1 MKRIVYNAFGDPAE
15 VCRVEEVPDPGLPS
29 AGEVLIEILAF
40 PINPSDLLV
49 IQGRHRTRPAFPAQP
64 GAESVGRVLAIGS
77 GVQGFVPGDL
87 VVPTVRE
94 AWVQRRVL
102 PATSLLAVDAG
113 ADPLQLA
120 VLRGLPGT
128 AWYMLED
135 HAPRLPGGWVL
146 QTAANSGVGLCLAA
160 LARARGLRSVNIVRR
175 AGAMKAVEDAGGDVV
190 LTDDPATD
198 LAERVLAATAGAR
211 PQVAFDAVAG
221 PSTSRLAASLAD
233 GASVVV
239 YGLLSGRPCE
249 LTPEQLIFNGLSM
262 VGYSLPAA
270 LARRSAAM
278 VAGNYLALSRLV
290 ASGRLRVPV
299 AATYPMDDIAAAL
312 RHAAEDGRDGKILVL
327 AGEIPA

>member
-1 MKRIVYNAFGDPAE
+1 MKRIAYRAFGDPSE
-15 VCRVEEVPDPGLPS
+15 VCRVEEVPEPGLPS

-49 IQGRHRTRPAFPAQP
+49 IQGRHRTRPALPAQP
-64 GAESVGRVLAIGS
+64 GAESVGRVLAVGS
-77 GVQGFVPGDL
+77 GVVGFAPGDL

-102 PATSLLAVDAG
+102 PAISLLAVDGA

-120 VLRGLPGT
+120 MLRGLPGT

-175 AGAMKAVEDAGGDVV
+175 TGAMKAVEEAGGDVV
-190 LTDDPATD
+190 LTEEPVSD

-211 PQVAFDAVAG
+211 PQVAFDSVAG
-221 PSTSRLAASLAD
+221 PNTSRLAACLAD
-233 GASVVV
+233 GAPVVV
-239 YGLLSGRPCE
+239 YGLLSARPCE
-249 LTPEQLIFNGLSM
+249 LTPEQLIFHGLSL
-262 VGYSLPAA
+262 VGYSLPEA
-270 LARRSAAM
+270 LARRSAAV
-278 VAGNYLALSRLV
+278 VAGDYLALSRLV
-290 ASGRLRVPV
+290 AAGRLRVPV
-299 AATYPMDDIAAAL
+299 AATYPMGDIAAAL
-312 RHAAEDGRDGKILVL
+312 RHAAESGRDGKVLVRPN
-327 AGEIPA
+327 A